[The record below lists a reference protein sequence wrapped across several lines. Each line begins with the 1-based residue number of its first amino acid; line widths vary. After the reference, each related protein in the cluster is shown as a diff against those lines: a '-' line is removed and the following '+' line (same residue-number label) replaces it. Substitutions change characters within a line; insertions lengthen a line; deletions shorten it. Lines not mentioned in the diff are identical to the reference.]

1 MEIVQF
7 YTEMIKIGKNID
19 FAKDKLDKGGLVAIP
34 TETVYGLG
42 GNALNLESVDKIFNL
57 KNRPSNDPLICHTNS
72 ISKIEKELKDNG
84 WKIALVEQ
92 TNESIDLKYFNGNP
106 VIKNIKRVSK
116 PGIRVY
122 SKISDLPKTYGGLGI
137 SILSTSMGVMSD
149 NKARQNNV
157 GGEVLCEVF

>member
-57 KNRPSNDPLICHTNS
+57 KFNSPLLGFDVNNLYQFS
-72 ISKIEKELKDNG
+72 LKLEEAQ
-84 WKIALVEQ
+84 I
-92 TNESIDLKYFNGNP
+92 
-106 VIKNIKRVSK
+106 
-116 PGIRVY
+116 
-122 SKISDLPKTYGGLGI
+122 
-137 SILSTSMGVMSD
+137 
-149 NKARQNNV
+149 
-157 GGEVLCEVF
+157 

>member
-19 FAKDKLDKGGLVAIP
+19 FAKDILDKGGLVAIP

-72 ISKIEKELKDNG
+72 ISKIEK
-84 WKIALVEQ
+84 
-92 TNESIDLKYFNGNP
+92 
-106 VIKNIKRVSK
+106 
-116 PGIRVY
+116 
-122 SKISDLPKTYGGLGI
+122 
-137 SILSTSMGVMSD
+137 
-149 NKARQNNV
+149 
-157 GGEVLCEVF
+157 